1 MEEGE
6 STWQVGDEAW
16 ICDSGASTHMTP
28 SADAGFTSER
38 NIKLR
43 ITDGTTRSH
52 EGYGDINFVFR
63 SGNGLVNALLTN
75 VAYVPDLRYHL
86 FSLPAPIKNGNVFEE
101 SPTGLLLGSRQSARS
116 CFR

>member
-1 MEEGE
+1 
-6 STWQVGDEAW
+6 
-16 ICDSGASTHMTP
+16 MTP

-86 FSLPAPIKNGNVFEE
+86 FSLPILTKNGHAFKGC
-101 SPTGLLLGSRQSARS
+101 PTGVIVRLKSDYPVHPLRLQGRQQQ
-116 CFR
+116 